1 MNKQVSGPVMVIII
15 VVVLVILAFV
25 GYKVMKP
32 AGYQPSPRTQTA
44 PNYGA
49 APSSSTNAGG
59 ASSQG
64 RQYTVPPAGAE
75 SGAPAGYAQPA
86 HSSKK

>member
-1 MNKQVSGPVMVIII
+1 MNKQVSGPVVVVIVI
-15 VVVLVILAFV
+15 VVVILLVFV

-49 APSSSTNAGG
+49 QPSSSTNAGG
-59 ASSQG
+59 ATSQG
-64 RQYTVPPAGAE
+64 RQYTMPPKGAE
-75 SGAPAGYAQPA
+75 SGAPAGYAQPS
-86 HSSKK
+86 HSSNK